1 MPTVSLEVGSTA
13 APQHRFEPFRSLRDG
28 FFAFP
33 RRETKHAVH
42 TEWPSQKVCVT
53 TRNPHFPSHPA
64 YPAGEQERNCPP
76 AVRAAEAQEVLA
88 AYLDR
93 RLDGGPRSL
102 GRVWTTRSS
111 LRR

>member
-53 TRNPHFPSHPA
+53 ARNPHFPSHLT

-76 AVRAAEAQEVLA
+76 AVRAAEAQEVFA
-88 AYLDR
+88 AYLAR
-93 RLDGGPRSL
+93 RLDGGHRGCGL
-102 GRVWTTRSS
+102 DYATRSS
-111 LRR
+111 